1 MNQVYI
7 KTEDCSNCI
16 RDYFKGKDLITLEE
30 IISVLEDFIF
40 EENERKE
47 EEKYVEGG
55 FTEYDDFLYTQYVE
69 NQDN

>member
-30 IISVLEDFIF
+30 IISNLEDFIY
-40 EENERKE
+40 EDEVRKE
-47 EEKYVEGG
+47 MESHTEKTLED
-55 FTEYDDFLYTQYVE
+55 E
-69 NQDN
+69 